1 MQRACRQIKQAVM
14 VNVEGHSR
22 LVAFAWDPQVENE
35 LQWSAVVSLSRYLE
49 GVAA

>member
-1 MQRACRQIKQAVM
+1 MQRACRQIKEAVM

-35 LQWSAVVSLSRYLE
+35 LLRSAPVNLCRYLE